1 MHVGDS
7 EHVVNNTA
15 CPMAVSAELIAQNRR
30 IVVPCNLVGSY
41 IGVHLT
47 SGEPLTF
54 CEVQAYHGTSC
65 LYT

>member
-15 CPMAVSAELIAQNRR
+15 CPIALTQIAQSPR
-30 IVVPCNLVGSY
+30 IILVCNLVGSY

-47 SGEPLTF
+47 STDLLTL
-54 CEVQAYHGTSC
+54 CEVFDYFGTC
-65 LYT
+65 